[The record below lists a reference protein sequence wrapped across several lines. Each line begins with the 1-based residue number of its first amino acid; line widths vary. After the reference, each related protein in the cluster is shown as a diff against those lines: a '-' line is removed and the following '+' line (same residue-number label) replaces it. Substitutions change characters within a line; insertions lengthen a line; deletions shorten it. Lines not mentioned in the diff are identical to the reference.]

1 MTLETRK
8 TSSHHPYVLGLRPGE
23 VVRVRSPAEIFGTL
37 DEHGTLDGLPFMP
50 EMQKYCGRRWP
61 VFRRADK
68 TCAPGWGPRRM
79 HNTVH
84 LGNLR
89 CDGAAHGGCQ
99 AACHMYWKEAWLER
113 VEPGRRTSVREPD
126 AEERDF
132 IADTL
137 LPATTTAGANGDKDV
152 AYRCQA
158 TQIRH
163 ASTLIRFRRV
173 DQYVKD
179 VRTWGLFK
187 VVRGVGVELFN
198 RLQILSRRYLPSRL
212 LIAGGRPYPF
222 IYGKLAKT
230 ETPTARLDLVA
241 GDMVRIKSKEEI
253 CATLDHT
260 NHNRGLSFDTEML
273 KYCGRTARVR
283 GRVERLID
291 EDTGKMIRIKT
302 DCIILEG
309 IICTSD
315 WHLFCTRST
324 YPYWREIWLE
334 RAERVEFGQHR

>member
-1 MTLETRK
+1 MPTTVETTK
-8 TSSHHPYVLGLRPGE
+8 TSSPHSYVLGLRPGE
-23 VVRVRSPAEIFGTL
+23 VVRVRPLAEIFSTL

-50 EMQKYCGRRWP
+50 EMQKYCGRKWP

-68 TCAPGWGPRRM
+68 TCAPGWGARRM

-84 LGNLR
+84 LANLR

-99 AACHMYWKEAWLER
+99 AACLMYWKEAWLER
-113 VEPGRRTSVREPD
+113 VEPGRPTSAHELD
-126 AEERDF
+126 AEERAF
-132 IADTL
+132 IADKL
-137 LPATTTAGANGDKDV
+137 LTTTTTAGNSGEEDAT
-152 AYRCQA
+152 YRCQA
-158 TQIRH
+158 TEIRH
-163 ASTLIRFRRV
+163 ASTRIRFRRV
-173 DQYVKD
+173 DQYVRD
-179 VRTWGLFK
+179 VQTWGLWK

-198 RLQILSRRYLPSRL
+198 RLQIFGRRWVPSRL

-230 ETPTARLDLVA
+230 ETPIARLDLVA
-241 GDMVRIKSKEEI
+241 GDIVRIKSKEAI
-253 CATLDHT
+253 FATLDYT

-291 EDTGKMIRIKT
+291 EETGKMIGIKS
-302 DCIILEG
+302 DCIILDD

-334 RAERVEFGQHR
+334 HVR

>member
-1 MTLETRK
+1 MTLATRDI
-8 TSSHHPYVLGLRPGE
+8 SSHPYVLNLQPGE
-23 VVRVRSPAEIFGTL
+23 VVRVRPANEIFSTL

-50 EMQKYCGRRWP
+50 EMLKYCGRKWP
-61 VFRRADK
+61 VFKRADK
-68 TCAPGWGPRRM
+68 TCAPGWGARRM

-99 AACHMYWKEAWLER
+99 AACLMYWKEAWLER
-113 VEPGRRTSVREPD
+113 VKAGRRMGVRELD
-126 AEERDF
+126 TEERDF

-137 LPATTTAGANGDKDV
+137 LPATTTAGATDETEST
-152 AYRCQA
+152 YRCQA

-163 ASTLIRFRRV
+163 ASTRIRFRQV
-173 DQYVKD
+173 NQYPKD

-187 VVRGVGVELFN
+187 VIRGVAVELFN
-198 RLQILSRRYLPSRL
+198 RLQAVGRRHLPSRL

-222 IYGKLAKT
+222 IYGKLPKT

-253 CATLDHT
+253 SATLDHT
-260 NHNRGLSFDTEML
+260 NHTRGLSFDTEML

-291 EDTGKMIRIKT
+291 EDTGKMIRIKS

-334 RAERVEFGQHR
+334 RIG

>member
-1 MTLETRK
+1 MPTTLDTPQ
-8 TSSHHPYVLGLRPGE
+8 TSSAHPYVLGLRPGE
-23 VVRVRSPAEIFGTL
+23 VVRVRPLAEISSTL

-50 EMQKYCGRRWP
+50 EMQKYCGRKWP

-68 TCAPGWGPRRM
+68 TCAPGWGARRM

-84 LGNLR
+84 LANLR

-99 AACHMYWKEAWLER
+99 AACLMYWKEAWLER
-113 VEPGRRTSVREPD
+113 VKPGRPTSARELD
-126 AEERDF
+126 AEERSF
-132 IADTL
+132 IADRL
-137 LPATTTAGANGDKDV
+137 LTTTTTAGNSGEEDAT
-152 AYRCQA
+152 YRCQA

-163 ASTLIRFRRV
+163 ASTRIRFRRA
-173 DQYVKD
+173 DQYVRD
-179 VRTWGLFK
+179 VQTWGLWK

-198 RLQILSRRYLPSRL
+198 RLQIFSRRYVPSRL

-222 IYGKLAKT
+222 IYGELPKT
-230 ETPTARLDLVA
+230 GTPMSRLDLVA
-241 GDMVRIKSKEEI
+241 GDIVRIKSKEEI
-253 CATLDHT
+253 FATLDHT

-291 EDTGKMIRIKT
+291 EETGKMIRIKS

-309 IICTSD
+309 VICTSD

-334 RAERVEFGQHR
+334 RTR

>member
-1 MTLETRK
+1 
-8 TSSHHPYVLGLRPGE
+8 
-23 VVRVRSPAEIFGTL
+23 
-37 DEHGTLDGLPFMP
+37 
-50 EMQKYCGRRWP
+50 
-61 VFRRADK
+61 
-68 TCAPGWGPRRM
+68 
-79 HNTVH
+79 
-84 LGNLR
+84 
-89 CDGAAHGGCQ
+89 
-99 AACHMYWKEAWLER
+99 MYWKEAWLER
-113 VEPGRRTSVREPD
+113 VKPGRPTSVRELG
-126 AEERDF
+126 AKERDF

-137 LPATTTAGANGDKDV
+137 LPATTTAGANGEQDTT
-152 AYRCQA
+152 YRCQA

-163 ASTLIRFRRV
+163 ASTRIRFRQV
-173 DQYVKD
+173 DQYVRD

-187 VVRGVGVELFN
+187 VVRGVAVELFN
-198 RLQILSRRYLPSRL
+198 RLQTVSRRRLPSRL

-222 IYGKLAKT
+222 IYGKLPKT

-253 CATLDHT
+253 FATLDHT
-260 NHNRGLSFDTEML
+260 NHIRGLSFDTEML

-283 GRVERLID
+283 ERVERLID
-291 EDTGKMIRIKT
+291 EDTGEMIRIKS

-334 RAERVEFGQHR
+334 RIG